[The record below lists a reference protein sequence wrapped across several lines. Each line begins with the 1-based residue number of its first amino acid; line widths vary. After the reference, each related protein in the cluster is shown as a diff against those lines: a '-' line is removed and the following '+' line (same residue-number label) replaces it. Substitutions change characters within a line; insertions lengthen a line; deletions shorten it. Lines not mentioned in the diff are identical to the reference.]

1 MLHYHK
7 IGKGKPVVLVHGFPN
22 DSSAWDSLLPLLSPT
37 YQYIIP
43 DLPGAGKSAPFEN
56 LDLEKMARA
65 ILAILDKESI
75 EKAIWTG
82 HSMGGYTIMEAT
94 QHFPERIQ
102 AISLVHSLASA
113 DSEEKKE
120 ARRKSIKLLQN
131 GDSGKNV
138 FLKAMAE
145 NLFAEVFKTQ
155 HPEAA
160 ATVAAKGMELSA
172 DTLAAFY
179 NAIMLRSD
187 KTSWLKTNNSIPM
200 QWIIGSEDNAT
211 SMKEGLEQCHL
222 GLLNEVHLYRNVG
235 HMSMVESP
243 QRLAKDLNSFFDFA
257 WNRK

>member
-1 MLHYHK
+1 MLHYDK
-7 IGKGKPVVLVHGFPN
+7 KGTGQAVLLVHGFPN
-22 DSSAWDSLLPLLSPT
+22 DSSAWNTILPLLST
-37 YQYIIP
+37 GYQYIIP
-43 DLPGAGKSAPFEN
+43 DLPGAGKSEPVAG
-56 LDLEKMARA
+56 LSLEQMARG
-65 ILAILDKESI
+65 ILEILDHESI
-75 EKAIWTG
+75 EKAIWAG

-131 GDSGKNV
+131 GDSGKSV

-145 NLFAEVFKTQ
+145 NLFAAEFKTQ
-155 HPEAA
+155 HPEAPA
-160 ATVAAKGMELSA
+160 AVAAKGMELPA

-179 NAIMLRSD
+179 QAIMLRSD
-187 KTSWLKTNNSIPM
+187 KTGWLKTNNSIPM

-222 GLLNEVHLYRNVG
+222 GFLNEVQLYRSVG
-235 HMSMVESP
+235 HMSMMEAP
-243 QRLAKDLNSFFDFA
+243 ERLARDLNRFFDFA

>member
-1 MLHYHK
+1 MLHFNK
-7 IGKGKPVVLVHGFPN
+7 IGTGKPVVLIHGFPN
-22 DSSAWDSLLPLLSPT
+22 DSSAWDTILPMLST
-37 YQYIIP
+37 DYQYLIP
-43 DLPGAGKSAPFEN
+43 DLPGAGKSAP
-56 LDLEKMARA
+56 LADLSLEKMARA
-65 ILAILDKESI
+65 ILEVLDRESI

-82 HSMGGYTIMEAT
+82 HSMGGYTIMEAA

-113 DSEEKKE
+113 DNEEKKE

-131 GDSGKNV
+131 GDSGKSV

-145 NLFAEVFKTQ
+145 NLFAGDFKAQ
-155 HPEAA
+155 HPEAPA
-160 ATVAAKGMELSA
+160 AVAAKGMELPA

-187 KTSWLKTNNSIPM
+187 KTNWLKANNSIPM

-211 SMKEGLEQCHL
+211 SMKEGLEQCYL
-222 GLLNEVHLYRNVG
+222 GFLNEVQLYRSVG
-235 HMSMVESP
+235 HMSMMETP
-243 QRLAKDLNSFFDFA
+243 ERLAQDLNRFFDFA

>member
-22 DSSAWDSLLPLLSPT
+22 DSSAWDSLLPLLSLD

-43 DLPGAGKSAPFEN
+43 DLPGAGKSTPIEN
-56 LDLEKMARA
+56 LDLKKMAQT

-94 QHFPERIQ
+94 QHSPERIH

-131 GDSGKNV
+131 GESGKKV

-145 NLFAEVFKTQ
+145 NLFAEEFKTQ

-160 ATVAAKGMELSA
+160 ATVAAKGMELPA

-187 KTSWLKTNNSIPM
+187 KTNWLKTNSSIPM

-222 GLLNEVHLYRNVG
+222 GFLNEVNLYRNVG
-235 HMSMVESP
+235 HMSMVEVP
-243 QRLAKDLNSFFDFA
+243 ERLAKDLNRFFDFA

>member
-7 IGKGKPVVLVHGFPN
+7 IGKGQPVVLVHGFPN
-22 DSSAWDSLLPLLSPT
+22 DSSAWDTILPMLSPA

-43 DLPGAGKSAPFEN
+43 DLPGAGKSAPLEE
-56 LDLEKMARA
+56 LSLEKMARA
-65 ILAILDKESI
+65 LLAILDKEAI

-94 QHFPERIQ
+94 QHFPGRIQ
-102 AISLVHSLASA
+102 AISLVHSLSSA

-145 NLFAEVFKTQ
+145 NLFAEAFNKE

-160 ATVAAKGMELSA
+160 AAVAAKGMELSA

-187 KTSWLKTNNSIPM
+187 KTNWLKTNNSIPM

-222 GLLNEVHLYRNVG
+222 SFLNEVHLYRSVG
-235 HMSMVESP
+235 HMSMIETP
-243 QRLAKDLNSFFDFA
+243 ERLAKDLNSFFDFA

>member
-7 IGKGKPVVLVHGFPN
+7 VGNGKPVVLVHGFPN
-22 DSSAWDSLLPLLSPT
+22 DSSTWDTILPMLST
-37 YQYIIP
+37 SYQYIIP
-43 DLPGAGKSAPFEN
+43 DLPGAGKSAPVED
-56 LDLEKMARA
+56 LSLEKMARA
-65 ILAILDKESI
+65 ILEILDKESI

-94 QHFPERIQ
+94 QHFPERMQ

-113 DSEEKKE
+113 DNEEKKE

-131 GDSGKNV
+131 GTSGKSI

-160 ATVAAKGMELSA
+160 AAVAEKGMELPA
-172 DTLAAFY
+172 ETLAAFY
-179 NAIMLRSD
+179 NAIMQRSD
-187 KTSWLKTNNSIPM
+187 KTNWLKTNNNIPV

-211 SMKEGLEQCHL
+211 PMKEGLEQCHL
-222 GLLNEVHLYRNVG
+222 SFLNEVQLYRSVG
-235 HMSMVESP
+235 HMSMMETP
-243 QRLAKDLNSFFDFA
+243 ERLAQDLNSFFDFA

>member
-7 IGKGKPVVLVHGFPN
+7 VGNGKPVLLVHGFPN
-22 DSSAWDSLLPLLSPT
+22 DSSAWNTILPMLSSS

-43 DLPGAGKSAPFEN
+43 DLPGAGKSEPIED
-56 LDLEKMARA
+56 LSLEKMARA

-82 HSMGGYTIMEAT
+82 HSMGGYTIMEAA
-94 QHFPERIQ
+94 QHFPNRIQ

-131 GDSGKNV
+131 GESGKSV

-145 NLFAEVFKTQ
+145 NLFAEAFKQ
-155 HPEAA
+155 EHPEAA
-160 ATVAAKGMELSA
+160 AAVAAKGMELSA

-179 NAIMLRSD
+179 NAILLRSD
-187 KTSWLKTNNSIPM
+187 KTNWLKANNNIPM

-222 GLLNEVHLYRNVG
+222 SFLNEVHLYRSVG
-235 HMSMVESP
+235 HMSMMETP
-243 QRLAKDLNSFFDFA
+243 ERLAKDLNSFFDFA

>member
-7 IGKGKPVVLVHGFPN
+7 TGNGKPVVLVHGFPN
-22 DSSAWDSLLPLLSPT
+22 DSSAWDNLLPMLSPG

-43 DLPGAGKSAPFEN
+43 DLPGAGKSAPIEA
-56 LDLEKMARA
+56 LSLEKMARA

-82 HSMGGYTIMEAT
+82 HSMGGYTIMEAA
-94 QHFPERIQ
+94 QYFPERIQ

-131 GDSGKNV
+131 GDSGKSV

-145 NLFAEVFKTQ
+145 NLFAEAFKQ
-155 HPEAA
+155 EHPEAA
-160 ATVAAKGMELSA
+160 AAVAAKGLELSA
-172 DTLAAFY
+172 ETLAAFY

-187 KTSWLKTNNSIPM
+187 KTNWLKANDSIPM
-200 QWIIGSEDNAT
+200 QWVIGSEDNAT

-222 GLLNEVHLYRNVG
+222 SFLNEVHLYRSVG
-235 HMSMVESP
+235 HMSMIETP
-243 QRLAKDLNSFFDFA
+243 ERLAKDLNSFFDFA